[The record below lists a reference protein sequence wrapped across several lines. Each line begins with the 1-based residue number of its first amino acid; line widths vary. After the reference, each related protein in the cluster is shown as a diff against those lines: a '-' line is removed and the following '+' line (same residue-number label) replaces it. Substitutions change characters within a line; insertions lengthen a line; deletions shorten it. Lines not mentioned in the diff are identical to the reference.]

1 MSIERDKDDRGYRRS
16 RAGLAVAALVLAAAL
31 LLTLEHG
38 THWPIAMHGFVG
50 LALLGVAMLL
60 FFIARG
66 RSSDGSSSG
75 RGTTKSQGSGR
86 AS

>member
-16 RAGLAVAALVLAAAL
+16 RAGLAVVVLVLAAAL
-31 LLTLEHG
+31 LPTLQHG
-38 THWPIAMHGFVG
+38 THWPIVMHGFVVI
-50 LALLGVAMLL
+50 ALLGAAMLL

-66 RSSDGSSSG
+66 RSSDGSS
-75 RGTTKSQGSGR
+75 RGCSATKSQGSGR